1 MNYIVIGLGSF
12 GSAIAVNLT
21 EAGHEVMGVDK
32 DVARIEA
39 LKDRMTHA
47 IAMDATDQYAMAE
60 LPLQETDQVIV
71 AIGEDIGANIMS
83 TAILRH
89 LKVKKLVSR
98 AISKVHQTV
107 LEAMTVD
114 IVINPEEEAAEIWS
128 IKLAMKGV
136 HDVHYL
142 AGPYYVIEVE
152 VPKGMAGKSLE
163 SLDLVQEYKVLV
175 LTTFT
180 PREVMNPIGTS
191 KSDYIINKIAS
202 PETVFKENE
211 ILVIYGNIKDI
222 RKLLTDFQ

>member
-128 IKLAMKGV
+128 IKLSMKGV

-142 AGPYYVIEVE
+142 AGPYYVIEIE
-152 VPKGMAGKSLE
+152 VPAGMVDHTLDNLKLLE
-163 SLDLVQEYKVLV
+163 KYKVLL

-180 PREVMNPIGTS
+180 VRKSTNPMGIS
-191 KSDYIINKIAS
+191 KQDYTINKISDPA
-202 PETVFKENE
+202 TVLREGE
-211 ILVIYGNIKDI
+211 IMVVYGNIKDI
-222 RKLLTDFQ
+222 SKMVADFR